1 MRGLN
6 KELEKKHLLFQ
17 HSTLLRFKTNYCDT
31 FLRMCLYPY
40 MLSIVDAVT
49 GAIDKKLKV
58 KKDTLFILY
67 YVIIIDSVLM

>member
-1 MRGLN
+1 
-6 KELEKKHLLFQ
+6 
-17 HSTLLRFKTNYCDT
+17 
-31 FLRMCLYPY
+31 MCLYPY